1 MPNFCTIEKL
11 WDKIKSLPL
20 IDVAVFDVISLL
32 DNPDSNFEQIAEKLS
47 PDIAAN
53 FLTMANSAYY
63 GREVRSVSFAVRVL
77 GYGQMKKIL
86 TSAALMDHFVKRLD
100 LEDFNFEKFQVQA
113 YFCAAI
119 SKVLGEIL
127 GYERPEDLYTV
138 SILQNIG
145 KLVMAVYFID
155 EYREINALKIS
166 EGLASRIAE
175 QQILGITHGEI
186 GAVVLERFEIPKEI
200 CNAIRFH
207 DVVGRIVPEASGFEL
222 EFVSRASSRL
232 VAGFALPEEMNGQ
245 DIMDRLR
252 GTVDEGRKKY
262 QEKMREIVHS
272 KGGYREAFETL
283 IDQAA
288 GLIRRDLKIFLKER
302 NLSKDI

>member
-1 MPNFCTIEKL
+1 MSDNYKLETI
-11 WDKIKSLPL
+11 WNRIKSLPL

-32 DNPDSNFEQIAEKLS
+32 DDPDSNFEQIAEKLS

-63 GREVRSVSFAVRVL
+63 GREVRSVSFAVRLL
-77 GYGQMKKIL
+77 GYSQMKKIL

-113 YFCAAI
+113 FFCAAI

-127 GYERPEDLYTV
+127 GYEKSEDLYTV

-145 KLVMAVYFID
+145 KLVLAVYFKD
-155 EYREINALKIS
+155 EYRKINGLKIS
-166 EGLASRIAE
+166 EGLPSRIAE
-175 QQILGITHGEI
+175 QQILGVTHGEI
-186 GAVVLERFEIPKEI
+186 GAVVLEKLKIPKEI

-207 DVVGRIVPEASGFEL
+207 DVVGRIIPEESGFEL
-222 EFVSRASSRL
+222 ELVSRASSRL
-232 VAGFALPEEMNGQ
+232 VAEFTLPEKMSAQ

-252 GTVDEGRKKY
+252 GTVDEGQKKY
-262 QEKMREIVHS
+262 REKMREMLRS

-283 IDQAA
+283 ADQAA
-288 GLIRRDLKIFLKER
+288 GLIRRDLKVFLKER
-302 NLSKDI
+302 NP

>member
-1 MPNFCTIEKL
+1 MPDFYTMERI

-20 IDVAVFDVISLL
+20 IDVAVFDVISLI

-86 TSAALMDHFVKRLD
+86 TSAALMDHFVKRLE

-113 YFCAAI
+113 FFCAAI

-127 GYERPEDLYTV
+127 GYEKSEDLYTV

-145 KLVMAVYFID
+145 KLVLAVYFKD
-155 EYREINALKIS
+155 EYREINALKIA
-166 EGLASRIAE
+166 ERLPSRIAE
-175 QQILGITHGEI
+175 LRIIGVTHGEI
-186 GAVVLERFEIPKEI
+186 GANVLERFKIPEEI

-207 DVVGRIVPEASGFEL
+207 DVAGRIIPEESGFEL
-222 EFVSRASSRL
+222 EFVSRESSRL
-232 VAGFALPEEMNGQ
+232 VAEFALPEGMNAQ
-245 DIMDRLR
+245 DIMDRLK
-252 GTVDEGRKKY
+252 GTINEGQKRY
-262 QEKMREIVHS
+262 REKMREVLHS
-272 KGGYREAFETL
+272 TGGYREAFEAQ

-288 GLIRRDLKIFLKER
+288 GLIRRDLKVFLKER
-302 NLSKDI
+302 NL

>member
-1 MPNFCTIEKL
+1 MTDFDTIDGI
-11 WDKIKSLPL
+11 WDKIKNLPL

-32 DNPDSNFEQIAEKLS
+32 DNPDSNFEQIAEELS

-86 TSAALMDHFVKRLD
+86 TSAVLMDHFVKRLD

-113 YFCAAI
+113 YFCAAV

-127 GYERPEDLYTV
+127 GYKKSEDLYTV

-145 KLVMAVYFID
+145 KLVLAVYFKD

-166 EGLASRIAE
+166 EGLASRTAE
-175 QQILGITHGEI
+175 ERILGVTHGEI
-186 GAVVLERFEIPKEI
+186 GAVVLERLKIPKDI

-207 DVVGRIVPEASGFEL
+207 DVEGRIVPEGSGFEL

-232 VAGFALPEEMNGQ
+232 VAEFTLPEKMKAQ
-245 DIMDRLR
+245 DIMDRLK
-252 GTVDEGRKKY
+252 GTVDEGRRKY
-262 QEKMREIVHS
+262 REKMKEVLHV
-272 KGGYREAFETL
+272 KGGYREVFETL
-283 IDQAA
+283 IDQAS
-288 GLIRRDLKIFLKER
+288 GLIRRDLQVFLKKR
-302 NLSKDI
+302 NR

>member
-1 MPNFCTIEKL
+1 MPSAYTIEDM
-11 WDKIKSLPL
+11 WDKIKNLPL

-32 DNPDSNFEQIAEKLS
+32 DDPDSNFEQIAGKLS

-86 TSAALMDHFVKRLD
+86 TSAALMDHFVQRMD

-127 GYERPEDLYTV
+127 GYEKSADLYTV

-145 KLVMAVYFID
+145 KLVLAVYFRD

-166 EGLASRIAE
+166 GGLVSRLAE
-175 QQILGITHGEI
+175 LRVLGITHGEI
-186 GAVVLERFEIPKEI
+186 GAVVLEKFKIPREI

-207 DVVGRIVPEASGFEL
+207 DVADRVVPEGSDFEL
-222 EFVSRASSRL
+222 EFVSRKSSRL
-232 VAGFALPEEMNGQ
+232 VAEFTLPEKMDAQ

-252 GTVDEGRKKY
+252 GTVDEGRKRHLENMK
-262 QEKMREIVHS
+262 EIVHS

-283 IDQAA
+283 MDQAA
-288 GLIRRDLKIFLKER
+288 GLIRRDLKVFLKER
-302 NLSKDI
+302 TS

>member
-1 MPNFCTIEKL
+1 MPDLYKIERI
-11 WDKIKSLPL
+11 WDRIKSLPL
-20 IDVAVFDVISLL
+20 IDVAVFDVVSLL
-32 DNPDSNFEQIAEKLS
+32 ENPDSNFEQIAEKLS
-47 PDIAAN
+47 PDIAAK

-113 YFCAAI
+113 SFCAAV

-127 GYERPEDLYTV
+127 GYEKSEDLYTV

-145 KLVMAVYFID
+145 KLVLAVYFRD
-155 EYREINALKIS
+155 EYREINALKIA
-166 EGLASRIAE
+166 EGLPSRMAE
-175 QQILGITHGEI
+175 HRILGVTHGEI
-186 GAVVLERFEIPKEI
+186 GAVVLERFKIPQEI

-207 DVVGRIVPEASGFEL
+207 DVVERIIPEESGFEL

-232 VAGFALPEEMNGQ
+232 VAGFALPEGMSAR
-245 DIMDRLR
+245 DIMDRLK
-252 GTVDEGRKKY
+252 GTINEGQKRY
-262 QEKMREIVHS
+262 REKMRAVLHS
-272 KGGYREAFETL
+272 KGGYREAFEAQ
-283 IDQAA
+283 IDLAA
-288 GLIRRDLKIFLKER
+288 GLIRRDLKVFLKER
-302 NLSKDI
+302 NL

>member
-1 MPNFCTIEKL
+1 MPSFYTIEKI

-100 LEDFNFEKFQVQA
+100 LEDFDFEKFQVQA
-113 YFCAAI
+113 YFCAAV

-127 GYERPEDLYTV
+127 GYEKPEDLYTV

-145 KLVMAVYFID
+145 KLVIAVYFRD

-175 QQILGITHGEI
+175 QRILGVTHGEI
-186 GAVVLERFEIPKEI
+186 GAGFLERFKIPKEI

-207 DVVGRIVPEASGFEL
+207 DAEGRIVPEGSDFEL
-222 EFVSRASSRL
+222 EFVSRESSRL
-232 VAGFALPEEMNGQ
+232 VAGFALSGERKAP
-245 DIMDRLR
+245 DIF
-252 GTVDEGRKKY
+252 G
-262 QEKMREIVHS
+262 
-272 KGGYREAFETL
+272 
-283 IDQAA
+283 
-288 GLIRRDLKIFLKER
+288 
-302 NLSKDI
+302 

>member
-1 MPNFCTIEKL
+1 MPSAYTIEGM
-11 WDKIKSLPL
+11 WDKIKHLPL

-32 DNPDSNFEQIAEKLS
+32 DNPDSNFEQIAGKLS

-53 FLTMANSAYY
+53 FLTIANSAYY

-86 TSAALMDHFVKRLD
+86 TSAAMMDHFVQRMD
-100 LEDFNFEKFQVQA
+100 LKDFNFEKFQVQA

-119 SKVLGEIL
+119 SKVLGDIL
-127 GYERPEDLYTV
+127 GYEESADLYTV

-145 KLVMAVYFID
+145 KLVLAVYFRD

-166 EGLASRIAE
+166 GGLVSRLAE
-175 QQILGITHGEI
+175 LRILGVTHGEI
-186 GAVVLERFEIPKEI
+186 GAVVLEKFKIPREI

-207 DVVGRIVPEASGFEL
+207 DVADRVVPEGSDFEL
-222 EFVSRASSRL
+222 EFVSRKSSRL
-232 VAGFALPEEMNGQ
+232 VAGFTLPEKMDTQ

-252 GTVDEGRKKY
+252 GTVDEGRKRHLKNM
-262 QEKMREIVHS
+262 KEIVHS

-283 IDQAA
+283 MDQAA
-288 GLIRRDLKIFLKER
+288 GLIRRDLKVFLKER
-302 NLSKDI
+302 NS

>member
-1 MPNFCTIEKL
+1 MPGFDTIERI
-11 WDKIKSLPL
+11 WNKIKSLPL
-20 IDVAVFDVISLL
+20 IDVAVFDVIALL

-113 YFCAAI
+113 FFCAAI

-127 GYERPEDLYTV
+127 GYEKSEDLYTV

-145 KLVMAVYFID
+145 KLVLAVYFRD
-155 EYREINALKIS
+155 EYREINALKTS

-175 QQILGITHGEI
+175 QRILGVTHGEI
-186 GAVVLERFEIPKEI
+186 GAVVLERFKIPKEI

-207 DVVGRIVPEASGFEL
+207 DVVERIVPEGSGFEL
-222 EFVSRASSRL
+222 EFVSRESSRL
-232 VAGFALPEEMNGQ
+232 VAEFALPEEMNAQ
-245 DIMDRLR
+245 DIIDRLR
-252 GTVDEGRKKY
+252 GTVDEGRKRY
-262 QEKMREIVHS
+262 REKMKEVLHS

-288 GLIRRDLKIFLKER
+288 GLIRRDLKVFLKER
-302 NLSKDI
+302 NL

>member
-1 MPNFCTIEKL
+1 MPSAYTIEDM
-11 WDKIKSLPL
+11 WDKIKNLPL

-32 DNPDSNFEQIAEKLS
+32 DDPDSNFEQIAGKLS

-86 TSAALMDHFVKRLD
+86 TSAALMDHFVQRMD

-127 GYERPEDLYTV
+127 GYEKSADLYTV

-145 KLVMAVYFID
+145 KLVLAVYFRD

-166 EGLASRIAE
+166 GGLVSRLAE
-175 QQILGITHGEI
+175 LRVLGITHGEI
-186 GAVVLERFEIPKEI
+186 GAVVLEKFKIPREI

-207 DVVGRIVPEASGFEL
+207 DVADRVVPEGSDFEL
-222 EFVSRASSRL
+222 EFVSRKSSRL
-232 VAGFALPEEMNGQ
+232 VAEFTLPEKMDAQ

-252 GTVDEGRKKY
+252 GTVDEGRKRHLENMK
-262 QEKMREIVHS
+262 EIVHS

-283 IDQAA
+283 MDQAA
-288 GLIRRDLKIFLKER
+288 GLIRRDLKVFLKER
-302 NLSKDI
+302 KP

>member
-1 MPNFCTIEKL
+1 MPGSYTIEGM
-11 WDKIKSLPL
+11 WDKISNLPL

-32 DNPDSNFEQIAEKLS
+32 DNPDSNFEQIAGELS

-63 GREVRSVSFAVRVL
+63 GREVRSISFAVRVL

-86 TSAALMDHFVKRLD
+86 TSAALMDHFVQRMD
-100 LEDFNFEKFQVQA
+100 LEDFNFEKFQAQA

-119 SKVLGEIL
+119 SKVLGEII
-127 GYERPEDLYTV
+127 GYEESADLYTV

-145 KLVMAVYFID
+145 KLVLAVYFR
-155 EYREINALKIS
+155 EKFREINALKIS
-166 EGLASRIAE
+166 EGLVSRIAE
-175 QQILGITHGEI
+175 QRVLGITHGEI
-186 GAVVLERFEIPKEI
+186 GAVVLEKFKIPKEI

-207 DVVGRIVPEASGFEL
+207 DVLGRIVPEGSDFEL
-222 EFVSRASSRL
+222 EFVSRESSRL
-232 VAGFALPEEMNGQ
+232 VAGFTLPKKMNAQ

-252 GTVDEGRKKY
+252 GTVDEGRKRY
-262 QEKMREIVHS
+262 QENMKEVLHS

-283 IDQAA
+283 INQAV
-288 GLIRRDLKIFLKER
+288 GLIRRDLKVFLRER
-302 NLSKDI
+302 KP